1 MAAQSTLGC
10 CDGYS
15 SSKSS
20 YSSYIPTILLKNK
33 KLSMAGLVLALASTT
48 WLKKKYNDVNNA
60 ASNEKVLTKPI
71 NDNND
76 NTNSTLPSN
85 TEVVSNDKTTSTQ
98 KSNKISNTGNK
109 LKKRTAAVD
118 KRFFEQIRKLIPI
131 LVPSVKS
138 KEFALVVSL
147 AVVLILRTYLDIWFS
162 GFNGAVVK
170 SIVSRNKS
178 VFKRKAIYEFAIMM
192 WPLSIVNN
200 ALKLT
205 KSSLALAFRNR
216 LSQYAHDTYLKN
228 LNFYRANNVD
238 NRLRNIDQCVTQDI
252 DKFSICLSNL
262 YCGIAKP
269 LVDVCLFSY
278 KLQQAIGKGAPMIM
292 ITYFIS
298 VTMFLKKISPPFGK
312 LISTEQRLEGDL
324 RYGHSR
330 LIAHSEEIG
339 AYRGINREKIILDNS
354 LKKVVN
360 HIEKSNVLRFFN
372 GIFDSI
378 FVKYCAT
385 MLAFKLLARPLMNP
399 KYATMFMGNAKATTS
414 QLIEDYSR
422 NSGYLVNLSQAIGR
436 LILAGRD
443 LSRFAGYT
451 SRLSDFFDVLNDVD
465 QGIYSRYV
473 KSKTEGARVHIIDTN
488 RLGYKVIRNNELI
501 KFSNVPVVTPA
512 GDVLIESLSFEVRP
526 GVNLLITG
534 PNGCGKSSIF
544 RIINGLWP
552 VFGGTLVVPDPENIL
567 YLPQKP
573 YMILGTL
580 RDQLIYPHTRSEALK
595 RQYTDD
601 KLERLLAT
609 VGLQHLLIREGGWDV
624 VADWSEILSGGEK
637 QRLAMARLYYH
648 QPKFAI
654 LDECTSA
661 VSTDIENHLFY
672 TAKKYG
678 ITIISISHRAS
689 LLKHH
694 THLLRFDEQGN
705 YEIELIDEISWK
717 SNESEELVAEKEFPS
732 ST

>member
-1 MAAQSTLGC
+1 MAVQSTLNYG
-10 CDGYS
+10 GYS
-15 SSKSS
+15 STKIP
-20 YSSYIPTILLKNK
+20 YSSYIPNVILKNK
-33 KLSMAGLVLALASTT
+33 KLSIAGLVIALASTT
-48 WLKKKYNDVNNA
+48 WIKKKYNNNVNNNDTA
-60 ASNEKVLTKPI
+60 KEKVSSRPGNGDIVPANTVGELEQTDKPI
-71 NDNND
+71 KKN
-76 NTNSTLPSN
+76 
-85 TEVVSNDKTTSTQ
+85 
-98 KSNKISNTGNK
+98 NKIVNTGKK

-118 KRFFEQIRKLIPI
+118 RRFFEQIRRLVPI
-131 LVPSVKS
+131 LVPGIRS
-138 KEFALVVSL
+138 KEFGLVISLALVLV
-147 AVVLILRTYLDIWFS
+147 LRTYLDIWFS

-170 SIVSRNKS
+170 SIVSRNKK

-205 KSSLALAFRNR
+205 KSSLALAFRQR

-238 NRLRNIDQCVTQDI
+238 NRLHNIDQCVTQDI
-252 DKFSICLSNL
+252 DKFAICLSNL

-278 KLQQAIGKGAPMIM
+278 KLQQAIGRGAPMIM
-292 ITYFIS
+292 IFYFIS

-354 LKKVVN
+354 LKKIVN
-360 HIEKSNVLRFFN
+360 HIHKSNILRFFN

-385 MLAFKLLARPLMNP
+385 MLAFKLLARPLMDP
-399 KYATMFMGNAKATTS
+399 KYATMFMGNAKASTS

-451 SRLSDFFDVLNDVD
+451 SRISDFIDVLNDVD

-488 RLGYKVIRNNELI
+488 RLGCTVIRNNDLI
-501 KFSNVPVVTPA
+501 RFTNVPVVTPA
-512 GDVLIESLSFEVRP
+512 GDVLIEALSFEVRP
-526 GVNLLITG
+526 GINLLITG

-552 VFGGTLVVPDPENIL
+552 VFGGTLELPDPENIL

-573 YMILGTL
+573 YMIIGSL

-609 VGLQHLLIREGGWDV
+609 VGLQHLLVREGGWDV

-672 TAKKYG
+672 TAKKYD

-705 YEIELIDEISWK
+705 YEIESIDEISWR
-717 SNESEELVAEKEFPS
+717 SSESDELVAEREFPS
-732 ST
+732 SA